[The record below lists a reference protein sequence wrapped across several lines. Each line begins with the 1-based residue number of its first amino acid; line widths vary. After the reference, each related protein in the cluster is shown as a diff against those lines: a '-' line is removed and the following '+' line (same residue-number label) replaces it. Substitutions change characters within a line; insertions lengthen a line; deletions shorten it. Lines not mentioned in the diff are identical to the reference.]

1 MLKNHFARARG
12 QAGWTCHMALRATL
26 PLLLGSVLWACADAP
41 APATPQP
48 AVPEPGTPEPGVD
61 LAPGLEP
68 QTIWTPLFNGTNL
81 SDWITWLPS
90 RGAGSDPEGY
100 FRVENGALHVLNV
113 PVTGKRR
120 EFGYLATMA
129 GHTDY
134 RLRLQYRWGEKTFA
148 PRAGHPRDAGV
159 LYHVIGPDGIWP
171 STMEFQIMEGH
182 TGDVWALNG
191 TNLSTTV
198 APGSDGD
205 PKYDAFGEP
214 LTTAFP
220 ANSYKRLQRAVDVP
234 ENATDWNDVEVI
246 VSGDEAVQ
254 IVDGQVTARV
264 TGLRAP
270 DGSPLTSGRIAL
282 QAEGAE
288 VYYRNID
295 LRPLAYT
302 PPPEDAA
309 VLLGPGASAPDAW
322 QSRVGGPA
330 DWPVQGGVMTVNST
344 AVPGDAASSN
354 DIRSAQTFGDMHLH
368 MEFKVPV
375 TPEGLPEQER
385 GNSGVF
391 LQGRYEVQI
400 LDSFGQV
407 LGGHNDVGAIY
418 GRADATLNAALPA
431 GTWQTYDVQFRAPR
445 WSEGQKT
452 EDARVTVYL
461 NGERVQADVPISAST
476 LLGAPEADSDGPVV
490 VQDHGSAV
498 QFRNIWVAPPD
509 GGS

>member
-1 MLKNHFARARG
+1 
-12 QAGWTCHMALRATL
+12 MALRATL
-26 PLLLGSVLWACADAP
+26 TLLLESVLWACADAP
-41 APATPQP
+41 PPTTPKP
-48 AVPEPGTPEPGVD
+48 AVPEPSVNP
-61 LAPGLEP
+61 APALLP

-81 SDWITWLPS
+81 SDWATWLPS
-90 RGAGSDPEGY
+90 HGTGSDPEGY
-100 FRVENGALHVLNV
+100 FQVENGALHVLNV
-113 PVTGKRR
+113 PVTGKER
-120 EFGYLATMA
+120 EFGYLATTA
-129 GHTDY
+129 QHSDY

-148 PRAGHPRDAGV
+148 PRAGQPRDAGV
-159 LYHVIGPDGIWP
+159 LYHVTGPDGIWP
-171 STMEFQIMEGH
+171 SAVEFQVMEGH
-182 TGDVWALNG
+182 TGDLWALNG
-191 TNLSTTV
+191 TNLSTTTS
-198 APGSDGD
+198 PGSDGD
-205 PKYDAFGEP
+205 PKYDPFGEP

-220 ANSYKRLQRAVDVP
+220 AESYKRLQRALDVP
-234 ENATDWNDVEVI
+234 ENDGGWNDLEMV

-302 PPPEDAA
+302 PPPDGAA
-309 VLLGPGASAPDAW
+309 VLLDPGASDPDAW
-322 QSRVGGPA
+322 QSRAGGLA

-354 DIRSAQTFGDMHLH
+354 DIHSAQDFGDMHLH
-368 MEFKVPV
+368 VEFKVPV
-375 TPEGLPEQER
+375 TPDGLPEQER

-400 LDSFGQV
+400 LDSFGQA
-407 LGGHNDVGAIY
+407 LEGHDDVGAIY
-418 GRADATLNAALPA
+418 GQADATSNEALPA
-431 GTWQTYDVQFRAPR
+431 GTWQTYDVQFRTAR

-452 EDARVTVYL
+452 EDARATVYL
-461 NGERVQADVPISAST
+461 NGERVQDDVPMPAST

-490 VQDHGSAV
+490 LQDHGSAM
-498 QFRNIWVAPPD
+498 QFRNIWVAPLD